1 MTTMAAIE
9 SNRDGNKDDDSEG
22 VAEDGNIDMETHGN
36 TWEGV
41 LRKIWRVTSTPKEEA
56 ETAGKVLTVVF

>member
-1 MTTMAAIE
+1 M
-9 SNRDGNKDDDSEG
+9 EG
-22 VAEDGNIDMETHGN
+22 GNIDMETHGN